1 MSSSTNTNNNNNTG
15 PRGEDIVKIYEDKY
29 SHYTILAVFEGDYV
43 RWSSREEEDDG
54 VEGEEEVST
63 IQEFQ
68 KMIQKEGWRELYYN
82 KKK

>member
-1 MSSSTNTNNNNNTG
+1 MSSNNNTG
-15 PRGEDIVKIYEDKY
+15 PRGEDIVKIYEDK
-29 SHYTILAVFEGDYV
+29 HGDYTILAVFEGDYV

>member
-15 PRGEDIVKIYEDKY
+15 PRGEDIVKIYEDKH